1 MVRETANDYS
11 AATSS
16 RVVTRSGCAI
26 AVDDLPKSG
35 VRGTSGKEE

>member
-1 MVRETANDYS
+1 MLRETANDYS

-16 RVVTRSGCAI
+16 GVVTRLGCDI

>member
-1 MVRETANDYS
+1 MLRETANDYS

-16 RVVTRSGCAI
+16 RVVTRLGCDI